1 MSATLQAAG
10 GDHGAAFAAYQRR
23 MRDFVARNQ
32 QIAIGN
38 TKRFIPQT
46 RRQIWLQN
54 QAIRTLLYLPG
65 KKLVLD
71 LATKGVREAA
81 SAIALEESLG

>member
-1 MSATLQAAG
+1 MSSTPPTSRSCA
-10 GDHGAAFAAYQRR
+10 
-23 MRDFVARNQ
+23 
-32 QIAIGN
+32 N

-54 QAIRTLLYLPG
+54 QAIRTLPYLPG

-71 LATKGVREAA
+71 RATKGVRQAVN
-81 SAIALEESLG
+81 AIALEQSPG